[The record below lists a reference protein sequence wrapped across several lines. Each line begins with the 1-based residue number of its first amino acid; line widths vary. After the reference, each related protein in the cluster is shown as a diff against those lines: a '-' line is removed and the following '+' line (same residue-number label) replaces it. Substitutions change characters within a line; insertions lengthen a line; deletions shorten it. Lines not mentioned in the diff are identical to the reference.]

1 MHAGQLLPGNTS
13 LVLKFNHALCICS
26 RTQSRK
32 QNTDTHAN
40 SLAISTRVVFILRL
54 CLSLERLKLWRIIFM
69 TDKKFI
75 ICHATLYC
83 FSVVVC
89 MCVWVYLGVNTCAI
103 ASSRPRVSA
112 LHVLLVQQQN
122 NCQLCVEKINYI
134 ILIGFQIGQRFLE
147 GVEVKLLNMPGKWKL
162 PTRQTTA
169 RTGHIYK
176 YVYCISLGIFGYL
189 PAWFICCNCTG
200 NWG

>member
-1 MHAGQLLPGNTS
+1 MHTGQLLPGNMS
-13 LVLKFNHALCICS
+13 LVLKFSHALCICS
-26 RTQSRK
+26 RTRSRK

-89 MCVWVYLGVNTCAI
+89 MCVWVYLGVNTCAT
-103 ASSRPRVSA
+103 ASSRPTVSA

-134 ILIGFQIGQRFLE
+134 ILIGFQIGQRFL
-147 GVEVKLLNMPGKWKL
+147 GGGWSKVSKHAWKVKITNS
-162 PTRQTTA
+162 TNSSR
-169 RTGHIYK
+169 
-176 YVYCISLGIFGYL
+176 
-189 PAWFICCNCTG
+189 
-200 NWG
+200 NWPYI

>member
-1 MHAGQLLPGNTS
+1 MHTQELLPGNTS
-13 LVLKFNHALCICS
+13 LVLKFSHALCICS

-40 SLAISTRVVFILRL
+40 SLAISTRVVFIVRL
-54 CLSLERLKLWRIIFM
+54 CLSLERLKLWGIIFM

-103 ASSRPRVSA
+103 ASSRPTVSA

-134 ILIGFQIGQRFLE
+134 ILIGFQIGHRFLE
-147 GVEVKLLNMPGKWKL
+147 GVEVKFLNMPGKWKL
-162 PTRQTTA
+162 PTRQTAAGTS
-169 RTGHIYK
+169 HLY
-176 YVYCISLGIFGYL
+176 
-189 PAWFICCNCTG
+189 ICT
-200 NWG
+200 